1 MNNNSNN
8 DSKNDSKNNPS
19 VGPTPVHVHVPSP
32 EFYFEVVDQKVLEK
46 EQEIVQLREELAKL
60 KEFMSG
66 QRDER
71 DAAIRS
77 LTCVVDDI
85 VAIFPSLNSTDTHN
99 LEHRSTMATVKGHE
113 TANSIINFI
122 DNFKNS
128 PAVLRL
134 LHREW
139 LQIRIEDATY
149 ESNGSHGSTPQIMC
163 RTKCSI
169 IGFEPTV
176 LNGVSDNP
184 FSKLKNWMENI
195 VIETIKF
202 GLHQAS
208 PTAVWYADNYLA
220 NDGIKYLSNER
231 HAKIWEYKKAFS
243 SRLVN
248 AVLTY
253 IEFLLIQANR

>member
-1 MNNNSNN
+1 MNNDNNNDNKNSN
-8 DSKNDSKNNPS
+8 NNPS

-32 EFYFEVVDQKVLEK
+32 EFYFEVADQIMLEK
-46 EQEIVQLREELAKL
+46 EQEIVQLREELTEL

-66 QRDER
+66 QRDVR
-71 DAAIRS
+71 DTAIDS
-77 LTCVVDDI
+77 LTSVVDDI
-85 VAIFPSLNSTDTHN
+85 VAIFPSLNNTDTHN
-99 LEHRSTMATVKGHE
+99 LEHRSTMAMVKGHE

-122 DNFKNS
+122 DNFKRS
-128 PAVLRL
+128 RTILRL

-149 ESNGSHGSTPQIMC
+149 ESNGSPGSTPQIMC
-163 RTKCSI
+163 KTKCSI
-169 IGFEPTV
+169 IGFECTV
-176 LNGVSDNP
+176 LNGTSDNP
-184 FSKLKNWMENI
+184 FSKLKHLMESI
-195 VIETIKF
+195 VIGTITF
-202 GLHQAS
+202 GLHQAL

-220 NDGIKYLSNER
+220 NDGIKYLSNEK

-253 IEFLLIQANR
+253 IEFLIQTNQ